1 MPSAFNFSAS
11 PFDSLSPDEQRLVR
25 NSVDIAYFRSG
36 ETILG
41 VGIRPT
47 HLFVVIKGLVHQ
59 YEGDEVINTYSV
71 DDCFDGRA
79 LVAEK
84 VTSRFVAAEEVVA
97 YQLTKA
103 AVSNLIASNAT
114 FGAMLF
120 ADLSK
125 KLSAIA
131 QRKGQHELQSLT
143 MARVDEA
150 FVRPAHFVD
159 ADTDIVSVV
168 KLFQA
173 ERTTT
178 VLVRDAACEPP
189 RVGIFTHTSLQR
201 AILSGTPLDELAV
214 RELANF
220 ALISVRPSDQLGDA
234 LEVMI
239 RKRVHR
245 VVVADVDSNGIVD
258 SKHVVGVLEALD
270 LFSFMSNHSYLISI
284 QISNSHD
291 IAALTQAAQHINRLI
306 AILHQ
311 GGTKVSLIAKL
322 VQELNARLFER
333 TWELIAPPDLAANSC
348 LFVMGSEGRGEQLL
362 KTDQDNGLILRD
374 GHVFP
379 ANLAEICNRFS
390 AALREFGYPDCP
402 GNIMVSNPVWRQTA
416 SDFARMTR
424 QWLLMPTP
432 DSLMSLAIFLDA
444 HPVCGDASLL
454 ESVRRTVFSVVTDN
468 DAMLARFASAINS
481 FPESGGWW
489 NRLLLRSDPNEES
502 VDLKKAGI
510 FPLVHG
516 IRCMALELRLDELG
530 TTSRIERLVAAGKVT
545 ATTGA
550 DLTESLHFFMGL
562 KLKVGLAE
570 LAMNRPVSGG
580 IQVSK
585 LSSLDRDLLKDT
597 LGVVKRFKLMVGQR
611 FHLDMIS

>member
-1 MPSAFNFSAS
+1 MPNAFNFSAS
-11 PFDSLSPDEQRLVR
+11 PFDSLDPIEQRLVR
-25 NSVDIAYFRSG
+25 DSVDIAYFRSG
-36 ETILG
+36 DTILD
-41 VGIRPT
+41 VGTQPS
-47 HLFVVIKGLVHQ
+47 HLFVIIKGQVHQ
-59 YEGDEVINTYSV
+59 YEGGEVINTYGV
-71 DDCFDGRA
+71 DDCFDGRG

-97 YQLTKA
+97 YQLAKK

-120 ADLSK
+120 ADLSN

-131 QRKGQHELQSLT
+131 QRDSQHELQSLT

-168 KLFQA
+168 KLFQS

-178 VLVRDAACEPP
+178 VLVRDADCKPP
-189 RVGIFTHTSLQR
+189 RLGIFTHTGLQK
-201 AILSGTPLDELAV
+201 AILGGAPLDKLPV

-220 ALISVRPSDQLGDA
+220 SLISVRPRDHLGEA
-234 LEVMI
+234 LAIMI
-239 RKRVHR
+239 RNRVHR
-245 VVVADVDSNGIVD
+245 VVVADVDNDGIVD
-258 SKHVVGVLEALD
+258 SEHIIGVLEALD
-270 LFSFMSNHSYLISI
+270 LFSFMSNHSYLINI
-284 QISNSHD
+284 QIIESKD
-291 IAALTQAAQHINRLI
+291 LAGLAQAAKQIDRLI
-306 AILHQ
+306 TLLHQ
-311 GGTKVSLIAKL
+311 GGTKVRLIAAL

-333 TWELIAPPDLAANSC
+333 AWQLNAPPDLVLNSC

-374 GHVFP
+374 GYTPP
-379 ANLAEICNRFS
+379 ANLAEICDRFS
-390 AALREFGYPDCP
+390 AALRDFGYPDCP
-402 GNIMVSNPVWRQTA
+402 GNIMLSNPVWRQTA

-424 QWLLMPTP
+424 QWLLMPSP

-444 HPVCGDASLL
+444 HSVCGDATLL
-454 ESVRRTVFSVVTDN
+454 ESVRLGVFAVVTDN

-481 FPESGGWW
+481 FPDSGGWW
-489 NRLLLRSDPNEES
+489 NRLLLRGDSNEES
-502 VDLKKAGI
+502 LDLKKAGI

-516 IRCMALELRLDELG
+516 IRCMALEQHLSDLG
-530 TTSRIERLVAAGKVT
+530 TVARIDRLVTAGKLT
-545 ATTGA
+545 ATMGA

-570 LAMNRPVSGG
+570 LATSHPVSGG

-597 LGVVKRFKLMVGQR
+597 LGVVKRFKLLLGQR

>member
-1 MPSAFNFSAS
+1 MPNAFNFAAS
-11 PFDSLSPDEQRLVR
+11 PFDSLGPDEQRLVR
-25 NSVDIAYFRSG
+25 NNVDIAYFRSG
-36 ETILG
+36 ETILD
-41 VGIRPT
+41 VGIQPS
-47 HLFVVIKGLVHQ
+47 HLFVIIKGLVHQ
-59 YEGDEVINTYSV
+59 YEGSEAINTYGV
-71 DDCFDGRA
+71 DDCFDGRG

-97 YQLTKA
+97 YQLAKK

-120 ADLSK
+120 ADLAN

-131 QRKGQHELQSLT
+131 QSKNQHELQSLT
-143 MARVDEA
+143 MARVNEA
-150 FVRPAHFVD
+150 FVRPPHFVD
-159 ADTDIVSVV
+159 ANTDIVSVV
-168 KLFQA
+168 KLFQE

-178 VLVRDAACEPP
+178 VLVRDSASEPP
-189 RVGIFTHTSLQR
+189 RLGIFTHTGLQR
-201 AILSGTPLDELAV
+201 AILSGAPLDRLPV

-220 ALISVRPSDQLGDA
+220 SLISVRPSDHLGDA
-234 LEVMI
+234 LAVMI

-245 VVVADVDSNGIVD
+245 VVVADVDSDGIVD
-258 SKHVVGVLEALD
+258 GEHIVGVLEALD
-270 LFSFMSNHSYLISI
+270 LFSFLSNHSYLISI
-284 QISNSHD
+284 QIIESND
-291 IAALTQAAQHINRLI
+291 LAGLAQAAKHINRLI
-306 AILHQ
+306 GLLYQ
-311 GGTKVSLIAKL
+311 GGTKVSLIATL

-333 TWELIAPPDLAANSC
+333 TLQLIAPPELIANSC

-374 GHVFP
+374 GYTPP

-390 AALREFGYPDCP
+390 AALRDFGYPDCP
-402 GNIMVSNPVWRQTA
+402 GNIMISNPVWRQTA

-444 HPVCGDASLL
+444 HAVCGDASLL
-454 ESVRRTVFSVVTDN
+454 ESVRRGVFSVVTDN

-489 NRLLLRSDPNEES
+489 NRLLLLGDTEEETL
-502 VDLKKAGI
+502 DLKKTGI

-516 IRCMALELRLDELG
+516 IRCMALEQRLSDLG
-530 TTSRIERLVAAGKVT
+530 TTARIERLVTAGKLT
-545 ATTGA
+545 AATGA

-597 LGVVKRFKLMVGQR
+597 LGVVKRFKLLLGQR

>member
-1 MPSAFNFSAS
+1 MPNAFNFSAS
-11 PFDSLSPDEQRLVR
+11 PFDSLNPDEQRLVR

-36 ETILG
+36 ETILD
-41 VGIRPT
+41 VGIQPS
-47 HLFVVIKGLVHQ
+47 HLFVIIKGIVHQ
-59 YEGDEVINTYSV
+59 YEGSEVINTYGV
-71 DDCFDGRA
+71 DDCFDGRE
-79 LVAEK
+79 LVAER

-97 YQLTKA
+97 YQLVKK

-120 ADLSK
+120 ADLSN

-131 QRKGQHELQSLT
+131 QRKSQHELESLT

-178 VLVRDAACEPP
+178 VLVRDRACAPP
-189 RVGIFTHTSLQR
+189 RLGIFTHTGLQR
-201 AILSGTPLDELAV
+201 AILSGTPLGQLRV
-214 RELANF
+214 GELANF
-220 ALISVRPSDQLGDA
+220 SLISVRPSDQLGDA
-234 LEVMI
+234 LAVMI
-239 RKRVHR
+239 RERVHR
-245 VVVADVDSNGIVD
+245 LVVANVDSEGTID
-258 SKHVVGVLEALD
+258 SEHVVGILEALD

-284 QISNSHD
+284 QISESDD
-291 IAALTQAAQHINRLI
+291 IAGLAKAAEHINRLI
-306 AILHQ
+306 ALLHQ
-311 GGTKVSLIAKL
+311 GGTRVSLIATL

-333 TWELIAPPDLAANSC
+333 TWQLIAPPDLVANSC

-362 KTDQDNGLILRD
+362 KTDQDNGLILHD
-374 GHVFP
+374 AFTPP

-390 AALREFGYPDCP
+390 AALRDFGYPNCP
-402 GNIMVSNPVWRQTA
+402 GDIMVSNPVWRQTA

-444 HPVCGDASLL
+444 AAVCGDANLL
-454 ESVRRTVFSVVTDN
+454 EDVRRGVFSFVGDN
-468 DAMLARFASAINS
+468 DATLAHFASAINS

-489 NRLLLRSDPNEES
+489 NRLLLRGDPNEKPL
-502 VDLKKAGI
+502 DLKKAGI

-516 IRCMALELRLDELG
+516 VRCMALEQRLSDLG
-530 TTSRIERLVAAGKVT
+530 TTARIERLVTAGKLT
-545 ATTGA
+545 AAMGA

-580 IQVSK
+580 IQMSK

-597 LGVVKRFKLMVGQR
+597 LAVVKRFKLLLRQR